1 MDPIVI
7 FLGIFGVGGCIGFAV
22 AWVVTLVNLRRVTRE
37 FSESEA
43 SAAKRAEQ
51 NHRNIRTLEA
61 ELERVRPWTRVADA
75 DGMAKGILRQ
85 AETDAED
92 MKANARILL
101 SNAEAQYH
109 AKIDT
114 AEAQAS
120 ELLESARIRVKQ
132 MGSEVEQKLLTTIH
146 LTRNIKKHAEDEA
159 ERIAGDAVK
168 VMHDAQRF
176 TKVARAMKNMVD
188 GYGDEY
194 LIPSEGLL
202 EELSEEFS
210 HKEAGQQLKMARS
223 NTRLMIKNNLAAT
236 CDYVEDYRRS
246 YAEKF
251 VISAFNGYVDS
262 ILSRVKHDNAGK
274 LEQEVR
280 DAFTIVNEHGQ
291 AFRNAGVTPEYLEA
305 RLEELRWA
313 SVAHLLRKQQQEEQR
328 RIREQIRE
336 EEKARR
342 DYERAMKEARR
353 EEDVLQKAV
362 AEAMAKAKAATEE
375 QRAVFEQQLQE
386 LELQLAAAHEKNQR
400 AISMA
405 QQTKRGHIYIIS
417 NVGSFG
423 EGVYKIGM
431 TRRLEPL
438 DRVKELG
445 DASVPFGF
453 DVHAMIYSENAP
465 ELESRL
471 HKHFVFNR
479 INKVNHRKEFF
490 RSALAEIREEI
501 DKLNIETHWTMISEA
516 AEYRESLAIEAAIID
531 NPDARAAWASRQYSL
546 EDLEAMSPDPA
557 EDEEESALV

>member
-1 MDPIVI
+1 MDAVVL
-7 FLGIFGVGGCIGFAV
+7 FLGIFGIGGCLGFGI
-22 AWVVTLVNLRRVTRE
+22 AWAVTLVNLNRTQRE
-37 FSESEA
+37 LSESEESRA
-43 SAAKRAEQ
+43 QLTQQSESA
-51 NHRNIRTLEA
+51 IRGLRA
-61 ELERVRPWTRVADA
+61 ELERVKPWIGIADA
-75 DGMAKGILRQ
+75 DGVAKAIVRQ
-85 AETDAED
+85 AEEDAEEL
-92 MKANARILL
+92 KSSARILL
-101 SNAEAQYH
+101 SNAETQYEEKAGAANAH
-109 AKIDT
+109 ADEIL
-114 AEAQAS
+114 AAARLQA
-120 ELLESARIRVKQ
+120 KN
-132 MGSEVEQKLLTTIH
+132 MKSEVEQKFLATIQ
-146 LTRNIKKHAEDEA
+146 LTRRIRKEA
-159 ERIAGDAVK
+159 EADAARVAGDAYK
-168 VMHDAQRF
+168 ALQDATRF
-176 TKVARAMKNMVD
+176 TRVARAMKNMVD

-194 LIPSEGLL
+194 LIPCEGLL
-202 EELSEEFS
+202 EDLAEEFS

-223 NTRLMIKNNLAAT
+223 NTRLMIKNDLAAT
-236 CDYVEDYRRS
+236 CDYVEDFRRS

-280 DAFTIVNEHGQ
+280 DAFAIVNEHGQ
-291 AFRNAGVTPEYLEA
+291 AFRNAAVTDEYLEA

-313 SVAHLLRKQQQEEQR
+313 AVAHHLRKQQQEEQR

-342 DYERAMKEARR
+342 DYERAIKEARR
-353 EEDVLQKAV
+353 EEDLLQKAV

-375 QRAVFEQQLQE
+375 QRALYEQQLQE
-386 LELQLAAAHEKNQR
+386 LESQLAAAHEKNER

-431 TRRLEPL
+431 TRRLEPM

-490 RSALAEIREEI
+490 RSALADIREEI
-501 DKLNIETHWTMISEA
+501 DKLEIETHWTMLSEA
-516 AEYRESLAIEAAIID
+516 AEYRESLAIEAAIAE
-531 NPDARAAWASRQYSL
+531 NPEARAAWASRQYSL
-546 EDLEAMSPDPA
+546 EDLEAMSPVSSD
-557 EDEEESALV
+557 DVEEIEA